1 MSRETEYRNALLW
14 VFDRLSVDRMTPSEI
29 RRTMFEVGNVLQ
41 RRPSPAARYQPEEW
55 DESRSLVPPPAAE
68 SRAGEVERLLAYLT
82 EISQGKGR
90 FSLDHHE
97 HARNTIEDMKQLAL
111 DAMTGKAL
119 NDG

>member
-68 SRAGEVERLLAYLT
+68 SRAGKV
-82 EISQGKGR
+82 
-90 FSLDHHE
+90 
-97 HARNTIEDMKQLAL
+97 
-111 DAMTGKAL
+111 
-119 NDG
+119 DG